1 MRTAQE
7 LFEELN
13 DGDEGVRIEA
23 KRASEVGKSIMETI
37 CAFANEPDLDGGYL
51 LLGAVRKGFDENVFP
66 IYEPEN
72 IANPDK
78 IQSDIANQ
86 CASVFN
92 VRIRPQIETEVVD
105 GKTVVV
111 VKVDEAPASQKP
123 IYIEKRGLPQGAY
136 RRIGSSDQKCTEDD
150 MPVFYSSAESFDC
163 SIVKGSSLEDIDEN
177 AVSYYRKLR
186 EKVNPNAEELTY
198 DDTNLLLALRAC
210 EKDKSGSFVL
220 TYTGLIVF
228 GKSMALR
235 RLMPALRVDYI
246 RVSGNRWVEN
256 PDKRFESTIDMRGA
270 FILLVNRA
278 LNAITD
284 DLPKGFELKDG
295 NLQASTPIDIPN
307 DTLREAIVNAFI
319 HRSFRVN
326 QPIQIIRYSNRLEI
340 TNPGYSLKS
349 PEHLGEPGS
358 ELRNQYISSIFHET
372 NLAETK
378 GSGIKTMREQMKKA
392 KLMPPTFESNRET
405 NQFTIRLLFHHLLG
419 KDDIEWLSL
428 FAKYEL
434 NNEQKLSLIFIR
446 ELGAID
452 NITYR
457 QLNSDITSRKATF
470 DLHRMCQEGLF
481 ELKGQRR
488 NAYYVAGQE
497 FVRLN
502 SIGDDL
508 NSRGDGLNGRGD
520 DLNSRAD
527 GEMYRADGEMYRGD
541 GEMYGADGEMYG
553 ADGEMCRADG
563 EISRADGEIS
573 RADGEISRANRENGR
588 ADRENGRADEE
599 ISRANRENGRADG
612 ENGRAL
618 PEELLKKCKNL
629 KKWESSEKMKG
640 IVLELCAFMPLSLN
654 DIAKIINR
662 RSNSV
667 RYLYVNPLIESGK
680 LFYTIPEML
689 NHPNQKYTTKKKQ

>member
-13 DGDEGVRIEA
+13 SYDESVRIEA
-23 KRASEVGKSIMETI
+23 KKASEVGRSIMETI
-37 CAFANEPDLDGGYL
+37 CAFSNEPDLGGGYV
-51 LLGAVRKGFDENVFP
+51 LLGAVRKGFDENGLP
-66 IYEPEN
+66 HYEPEN

-78 IQSDIANQ
+78 IQTDIANQ

-111 VKVDEAPASQKP
+111 VKVDEAPASKKP
-123 IYIEKRGLPQGAY
+123 IYFEKRGLPYGAY
-136 RRIGSSDQKCTEDD
+136 RRIGPSDQKCSEDD

-163 SIVKGSSLEDIDEN
+163 TLVKGSSLDDIDEN

-186 EKVNPNAEELTY
+186 EKVNPHAEELTY

-210 EKDKSGSFVL
+210 EKDRAGAYVL

-228 GKSMALR
+228 GKSMSLR

-246 RVSGNRWVEN
+246 RVQGNRWVEN

-284 DLPKGFELKDG
+284 DLPKGFELKEG
-295 NLQASTPIDIPN
+295 NLQASTPINIPN
-307 DTLREAIVNAFI
+307 ETLREAIVNAFI

-340 TNPGYSLKS
+340 INPGYSLKS
-349 PEHLGEPGS
+349 PERLGEPGS

-392 KLMPPTFESNRET
+392 KLMPPTFESSREN
-405 NQFTIRLLFHHLLG
+405 NQFTTRLLFHHLLG

-428 FAKYEL
+428 FAQHEL
-434 NNEQKLSLIFIR
+434 NNEQRLSLIFVR

-470 DLHRMCQEGLF
+470 DLHRMCEMGLF
-481 ELKGQRR
+481 ELKGQSR
-488 NAYYVAGQE
+488 NVYYIAGPNLE
-497 FVRLN
+497 PHISKNDGEMCRANGEMYRANGEISRANEENGRGDGLN
-502 SIGDDL
+502 SRGGDL
-508 NSRGDGLNGRGD
+508 NSRGDS
-520 DLNSRAD
+520 LNSR
-527 GEMYRADGEMYRGD
+527 GGGLNSRGD
-541 GEMYGADGEMYG
+541 SLN
-553 ADGEMCRADG
+553 
-563 EISRADGEIS
+563 SRGDSLNS
-573 RADGEISRANRENGR
+573 RGDH
-588 ADRENGRADEE
+588 
-599 ISRANRENGRADG
+599 
-612 ENGRAL
+612 L
-618 PEELLKKCKNL
+618 P
-629 KKWESSEKMKG
+629 
-640 IVLELCAFMPLSLN
+640 LELKERIKQLGKRTNPKEMEKLIIDLCNWNPLSLKE
-654 DIAKIINR
+654 IAKLINR
-662 RSNSV
+662 KTSSV
-667 RYLYVNPLIESGK
+667 RYLYLNKLITQGK

>member
-13 DGDEGVRIEA
+13 SYDESVRIEA
-23 KRASEVGKSIMETI
+23 KKASEVGRSIMETI
-37 CAFANEPDLDGGYL
+37 CAFSNESDLGGGYV
-51 LLGAVRKGFDENVFP
+51 LLGAVRKGFDENGLP
-66 IYEPEN
+66 HYEPEN

-78 IQSDIANQ
+78 IQTDIANQ

-92 VRIRPQIETEVVD
+92 VRIRPQIETDVVD

-123 IYIEKRGLPQGAY
+123 IYFEKRGLPYGAY
-136 RRIGSSDQKCTEDD
+136 RRIGPSDQKCSEDD

-163 SIVKGSSLEDIDEN
+163 TLVKGSSLDDIDEN

-186 EKVNPNAEELTY
+186 EKVNPHAEELTY

-210 EKDKSGSFVL
+210 EKDRSGAYVL

-246 RVSGNRWVEN
+246 RVQGNRWVEN

-295 NLQASTPIDIPN
+295 NLQASTPINIPN
-307 DTLREAIVNAFI
+307 ETLREAIVNAFI

-340 TNPGYSLKS
+340 INPGYSLKS
-349 PEHLGEPGS
+349 PERLGEPGS

-378 GSGIKTMREQMKKA
+378 GSGIKTMREQMKKS
-392 KLMPPTFESNRET
+392 KLMPPTFESSREN
-405 NQFTIRLLFHHLLG
+405 NQFTTRLLFHHLLG
-419 KDDIEWLSL
+419 KEDIEWLSL
-428 FAKYEL
+428 FAQYEL
-434 NNEQKLSLIFIR
+434 NNEQRLSLIFVR

-470 DLHRMCQEGLF
+470 DLHRMCEMGLF
-481 ELKGQRR
+481 ELKGQSR
-488 NAYYVAGQE
+488 NAYYIAGPDLE
-497 FVRLN
+497 PHISKNDGEMYGANNEMYGAVDEMYRAN
-502 SIGDDL
+502 EEMYRANGEMYRANGEMCRADGEMCRANGEISRANEENGRGDGL
-508 NSRGDGLNGRGD
+508 NSRGDGLNSRGD
-520 DLNSRAD
+520 SLNSRGD
-527 GEMYRADGEMYRGD
+527 SLNSRGD
-541 GEMYGADGEMYG
+541 H
-553 ADGEMCRADG
+553 
-563 EISRADGEIS
+563 
-573 RADGEISRANRENGR
+573 
-588 ADRENGRADEE
+588 
-599 ISRANRENGRADG
+599 
-612 ENGRAL
+612 L
-618 PEELLKKCKNL
+618 P
-629 KKWESSEKMKG
+629 
-640 IVLELCAFMPLSLN
+640 LELKERIKQLGKRTNPKEMERLIIDLCNWNPLSLKE
-654 DIAKIINR
+654 IAKLINR
-662 RSNSV
+662 KTSSV
-667 RYLYVNPLIESGK
+667 RYLYLNKLIAQGK

>member
-13 DGDEGVRIEA
+13 SYDESVRIEA
-23 KRASEVGKSIMETI
+23 KKASEVGRSIMETI
-37 CAFANEPDLDGGYL
+37 CAFSNEPDLGGGYV
-51 LLGAVRKGFDENVFP
+51 LLGAVRKGFDENGLP
-66 IYEPEN
+66 HYEPEN

-78 IQSDIANQ
+78 IQTDIANQ

-92 VRIRPQIETEVVD
+92 VRIRPQIETDVVD

-123 IYIEKRGLPQGAY
+123 IYFEKRGLPYGAY
-136 RRIGSSDQKCTEDD
+136 RRIGPSDQKCSEDD

-163 SIVKGSSLEDIDEN
+163 TLVKGSSLDDIDEN

-186 EKVNPNAEELTY
+186 EKVNPHAEELTY

-210 EKDKSGSFVL
+210 EKDRTGAYVL

-246 RVSGNRWVEN
+246 RVQGNRWVEN
-256 PDKRFESTIDMRGA
+256 PDRRFESTIDLRGA

-295 NLQASTPIDIPN
+295 NLQASTPVDIPN

-358 ELRNQYISSIFHET
+358 ELRNQYVSSIFHET

-419 KDDIEWLSL
+419 KEDIEWLSL

-457 QLNSDITSRKATF
+457 QLNSDITSRKATV
-470 DLHRMCQEGLF
+470 DLHRMCENGLF
-481 ELKGQRR
+481 ELRGQRR

-497 FVRLN
+497 FVW
-502 SIGDDL
+502 L
-508 NSRGDGLNGRGD
+508 NSRAK
-520 DLNSRAD
+520 DLNSRAN
-527 GEMYRADGEMYRGD
+527 GLNGRADEK
-541 GEMYGADGEMYG
+541 MYGADGEMYG
-553 ADGEMCRADG
+553 ADGEMYGANEEMYGAVDEMYGAVDEMYGADELPEALKEKILKIG
-563 EISRADGEIS
+563 KRIPEEEMKKLLIELCDLHPFSLHEISI
-573 RADGEISRANRENGR
+573 
-588 ADRENGRADEE
+588 
-599 ISRANRENGRADG
+599 
-612 ENGRAL
+612 
-618 PEELLKKCKNL
+618 LLHRNMVFL
-629 KKWESSEKMKG
+629 RNHY
-640 IVLELCAFMPLSLN
+640 I
-654 DIAKIINR
+654 
-662 RSNSV
+662 
-667 RYLYVNPLIESGK
+667 NPLMAQGK
-680 LFYTIPEML
+680 LFYTIPEMIR
-689 NHPNQKYTTKKKQ
+689 HPNQKYTTKKKQ

>member
-1 MRTAQE
+1 MKTAQE
-7 LFEELN
+7 LFEDLN
-13 DGDEGVRIEA
+13 SNDENVRIEA
-23 KRASEVGKSIMETI
+23 KRASEIGKSIMETV

-51 LLGAVRKGFDENVFP
+51 LLGAVRKGFDNNGFP
-66 IYEPEN
+66 VYEPEN

-78 IQSDIANQ
+78 VQIDIANQ

-105 GKTVVV
+105 GKTVIV

-123 IYIEKRGLPQGAY
+123 IYFEKRGLPQGAY

-150 MPVFYSSAESFDC
+150 MPVFYSSAECFDC

-457 QLNSDITSRKATF
+457 QLNSDITSRKATV
-470 DLHRMCQEGLF
+470 DLHRMCENGLF
-481 ELKGQRR
+481 ELRGQRR

-497 FVRLN
+497 FVWLN
-502 SIGDDL
+502 S
-508 NSRGDGLNGRGD
+508 NSRAKDLNGRADEKMYGG
-520 DLNSRAD
+520 D
-527 GEMYRADGEMYRGD
+527 GEMYRADGEMYR
-541 GEMYGADGEMYG
+541 ADGENG
-553 ADGEMCRADG
+553 RADG
-563 EISRADGEIS
+563 EISRAD
-573 RADGEISRANRENGR
+573 RENGR
-588 ADRENGRADEE
+588 ADRENGRAD
-599 ISRANRENGRADG
+599 RENGRADRENG
-612 ENGRAL
+612 RADKENGRADKENGRAL
-618 PEELLKKCKNL
+618 PKELLQKCKSL

-662 RSNSV
+662 RSHSV
-667 RYLYVNPLIESGK
+667 RYLYINPLIESGE

>member
-1 MRTAQE
+1 MRTARE
-7 LFEELN
+7 LFKDLN
-13 DGDEGVRIEA
+13 AGDEGVRIEA

-51 LLGAVRKGFDENVFP
+51 LLGAVRRGFDENGFP
-66 IYEPEN
+66 TYEPEN

-78 IQSDIANQ
+78 LQTDIANQ

-92 VRIRPQIETEVVD
+92 IRIRPQIETEVVD

-111 VKVDEAPASQKP
+111 VRVNEAPASQKP
-123 IYIEKRGLPQGAY
+123 VYFEKRGLPQGAY
-136 RRIGSSDQKCTEDD
+136 RRIGPSDQKCTEDD

-163 SIVKGSSLEDIDEN
+163 SIVKGSSLDDIDEN
-177 AVSYYRKLR
+177 ALSYYRRLR

-210 EKDKSGSFVL
+210 EKDKSGEYVL

-228 GKSMALR
+228 GKTMALR

-246 RVSGNRWVEN
+246 RVPGNRWVDN
-256 PDKRFESTIDMRGA
+256 PDRRFESTIDMRGA

-278 LNAITD
+278 LNAIID
-284 DLPKGFELKDG
+284 DLPRGFELKDG
-295 NLQASTPIDIPN
+295 NMQASTPINIPN

-378 GSGIKTMREQMKKA
+378 GSGINTMREQMKKA

-405 NQFTIRLLFHHLLG
+405 NMFTTRLLFHHLLG

-428 FAKYEL
+428 YSKYEL
-434 NNEQKLSLIFIR
+434 NNEQKLSLIFVR

-457 QLNSDITSRKATF
+457 QLNSDITTRKATF
-470 DLHRMCQEGLF
+470 DLHRMCKEGLF
-481 ELKGQRR
+481 ELKGQKR

-497 FVRLN
+497 F
-502 SIGDDL
+502 IQ
-508 NSRGDGLNGRGD
+508 LNGKPDGVTGKPDGVTGKLGGVTGKPDREI
-520 DLNSRAD
+520 SKPD
-527 GEMYRADGEMYRGD
+527 GEMYRANGEMYRAN
-541 GEMYGADGEMYG
+541 GEMY
-553 ADGEMCRADG
+553 RA
-563 EISRADGEIS
+563 EQI
-573 RADGEISRANRENGR
+573 
-588 ADRENGRADEE
+588 
-599 ISRANRENGRADG
+599 
-612 ENGRAL
+612 
-618 PEELLKKCKNL
+618 PEELLERINKIGKKLASNEMESLILDLCSFQAFSLMELSTILQRNIMFLRNHYL
-629 KKWESSEKMKG
+629 K
-640 IVLELCAFMPLSLN
+640 
-654 DIAKIINR
+654 
-662 RSNSV
+662 
-667 RYLYVNPLIESGK
+667 PLIKQGK

>member
-7 LFEELN
+7 LFEDLN
-13 DGDEGVRIEA
+13 SGDEGVRIEA
-23 KRASEVGKSIMETI
+23 KKASEVGKSIMETI
-37 CAFANEPDLDGGYL
+37 CAFSNEPDMDGGYL
-51 LLGAVRKGFDENVFP
+51 LLGATRKGFDENGFP
-66 IYEPEN
+66 IYEPDN
-72 IANPDK
+72 IENPDK

-92 VRIRPQIETEVVD
+92 VRIRPQIEAEVID
-105 GKTVVV
+105 GKTVIV

-123 IYIEKRGLPQGAY
+123 IYFEKRGLPQGAY
-136 RRIGSSDQKCTEDD
+136 RRIGPSDQKCTEDD

-163 SIVKGSSLEDIDEN
+163 SIVKGSSLDDIDEN
-177 AVSYYRKLR
+177 ALSYYRRLR

-198 DDTNLLLALRAC
+198 NDTNLLLALRAC
-210 EKDKSGSFVL
+210 EKDKSGAYVL

-228 GKSMALR
+228 GKTMALR

-246 RVSGNRWVEN
+246 RVSGNRWVDN
-256 PDKRFESTIDMRGA
+256 PDRRFESTIDMRGA

-278 LNAITD
+278 LNAIID

-295 NLQASTPIDIPN
+295 NMQASTPINIPN

-378 GSGIKTMREQMKKA
+378 GSGINTMREQMKKA

-405 NQFTIRLLFHHLLG
+405 NKFTIRLLFHHLLG
-419 KDDIEWLSL
+419 KEDVEWLSL
-428 FAKYEL
+428 FAKYDL
-434 NNEQKLSLIFIR
+434 NNEQKLSLIFTR

-457 QLNSDITSRKATF
+457 QLDSDITSRKATF
-470 DLHRMCQEGLF
+470 DLHRMCKEGLF
-481 ELKGQRR
+481 ELKGQKR
-488 NAYYVAGQE
+488 NAYYVAGPE
-497 FVRLN
+497 FILLN
-502 SIGDDL
+502 SNPI
-508 NSRGDGLNGRGD
+508 
-520 DLNSRAD
+520 
-527 GEMYRADGEMYRGD
+527 
-541 GEMYGADGEMYG
+541 
-553 ADGEMCRADG
+553 
-563 EISRADGEIS
+563 
-573 RADGEISRANRENGR
+573 
-588 ADRENGRADEE
+588 EE
-599 ISRANRENGRADG
+599 ISRPAEEISRPIEEISRPIEEISRPAEEISRPMGFPENIQNRILD
-612 ENGRAL
+612 
-618 PEELLKKCKNL
+618 L
-629 KKWESSEKMKG
+629 KKWTPASEMKTLIIDMCTIKPLGLNEISVLLNRKPSS
-640 IVLELCAFMPLSLN
+640 IRYQY
-654 DIAKIINR
+654 IN
-662 RSNSV
+662 
-667 RYLYVNPLIESGK
+667 LLIKQGK

-689 NHPNQKYTTKKKQ
+689 NHPNQKYTTKKK

>member
-1 MRTAQE
+1 MRTARE
-7 LFEELN
+7 LFKDLN
-13 DGDEGVRIEA
+13 AGDEGVRIEA
-23 KRASEVGKSIMETI
+23 KRASEAGKSIMETI

-51 LLGAVRKGFDENVFP
+51 LLGAVRRGFDENGFP
-66 IYEPEN
+66 TYEPEN

-78 IQSDIANQ
+78 LQTDIANQ

-92 VRIRPQIETEVVD
+92 IRIRPQIETEVVD

-111 VKVDEAPASQKP
+111 VRVNEAPASQKP
-123 IYIEKRGLPQGAY
+123 VYFEKRGLPQGAY
-136 RRIGSSDQKCTEDD
+136 RRIGPSDQKCTEDD

-163 SIVKGSSLEDIDEN
+163 SIVKGSSLDDIDEN
-177 AVSYYRKLR
+177 ALSYYRRLR

-210 EKDKSGSFVL
+210 EKDKSGEYVL

-228 GKSMALR
+228 GKTMALR

-246 RVSGNRWVEN
+246 RVPGNRWVDN
-256 PDKRFESTIDMRGA
+256 PDRRFESTIDMRGA

-278 LNAITD
+278 LNAIID
-284 DLPKGFELKDG
+284 DLPRGFELKDG
-295 NLQASTPIDIPN
+295 NMQASTPINIPN

-378 GSGIKTMREQMKKA
+378 GSGINTMREQMKKA

-405 NQFTIRLLFHHLLG
+405 NMFTTRLLFHHLLG
-419 KDDIEWLSL
+419 EDDIEWLSL
-428 FAKYEL
+428 YSKYEL
-434 NNEQKLSLIFIR
+434 NNEQKLSLIFVR

-457 QLNSDITSRKATF
+457 QLNSDITTRKATF
-470 DLHRMCQEGLF
+470 DLHRMCKEGLF
-481 ELKGQRR
+481 ELKGQKR

-497 FVRLN
+497 F
-502 SIGDDL
+502 IQ
-508 NSRGDGLNGRGD
+508 LNGKPDGVTGKPDGVTGKLGGVTGKPDREI
-520 DLNSRAD
+520 SKPD
-527 GEMYRADGEMYRGD
+527 GEMYRANGEMYRAN
-541 GEMYGADGEMYG
+541 GEMYRANGEMYR
-553 ADGEMCRADG
+553 ANGEMYRA
-563 EISRADGEIS
+563 EQI
-573 RADGEISRANRENGR
+573 
-588 ADRENGRADEE
+588 
-599 ISRANRENGRADG
+599 
-612 ENGRAL
+612 
-618 PEELLKKCKNL
+618 PEELLERINKIGKKLASNEMESLILDLCSFQAFSLMELSTILQRNIMFLRNHYL
-629 KKWESSEKMKG
+629 K
-640 IVLELCAFMPLSLN
+640 
-654 DIAKIINR
+654 
-662 RSNSV
+662 
-667 RYLYVNPLIESGK
+667 PLIKQGK

>member
-13 DGDEGVRIEA
+13 SYDESVRIEA
-23 KRASEVGKSIMETI
+23 KKASEVGRSIMETI
-37 CAFANEPDLDGGYL
+37 CAFSNEPDLGGGYV
-51 LLGAVRKGFDENVFP
+51 LLGAVRKGFDENGLP
-66 IYEPEN
+66 HYEPEN

-78 IQSDIANQ
+78 IQTDIANQ

-111 VKVDEAPASQKP
+111 VKVDEAPASKKP
-123 IYIEKRGLPQGAY
+123 IYFEKRGLPYGAY
-136 RRIGSSDQKCTEDD
+136 RRIGPSDQKCSEDD

-163 SIVKGSSLEDIDEN
+163 TLVKGSSLDDIDEN

-186 EKVNPNAEELTY
+186 EKVNPHAEELTY

-210 EKDKSGSFVL
+210 EKDRAGAYVL

-228 GKSMALR
+228 GKSMSLR

-246 RVSGNRWVEN
+246 RVQGNRWVEN

-284 DLPKGFELKDG
+284 DLPKGFELKEG
-295 NLQASTPIDIPN
+295 NLQASTPINIPN
-307 DTLREAIVNAFI
+307 ETLREAIVNAFI

-340 TNPGYSLKS
+340 INPGYSLKS
-349 PEHLGEPGS
+349 PERLGEPGS

-392 KLMPPTFESNRET
+392 KLMPPTFESSREN
-405 NQFTIRLLFHHLLG
+405 NQFTTRLLFHHLLG

-428 FAKYEL
+428 FAQHEL
-434 NNEQKLSLIFIR
+434 NNEQRLSLIFVR

-470 DLHRMCQEGLF
+470 DLHRMCEMGLF
-481 ELKGQRR
+481 ELKGQSR
-488 NAYYVAGQE
+488 NVYYIAGPNLE
-497 FVRLN
+497 PHISKN
-502 SIGDDL
+502 
-508 NSRGDGLNGRGD
+508 
-520 DLNSRAD
+520 
-527 GEMYRADGEMYRGD
+527 
-541 GEMYGADGEMYG
+541 
-553 ADGEMCRADG
+553 DGEMCRANG
-563 EISRADGEIS
+563 EMYRAN
-573 RADGEISRANRENGR
+573 GEISRANEENGR
-588 ADRENGRADEE
+588 GDGLN
-599 ISRANRENGRADG
+599 SRGGGLNSRGDSLNSRGDSLNSRGDH
-612 ENGRAL
+612 L
-618 PEELLKKCKNL
+618 P
-629 KKWESSEKMKG
+629 
-640 IVLELCAFMPLSLN
+640 LELKERIKQLGKRTNPKEMEKLIIDLCNWNPLSLKE
-654 DIAKIINR
+654 IAKLINR
-662 RSNSV
+662 KTSSV
-667 RYLYVNPLIESGK
+667 RYLYLNKLITQGK

>member
-13 DGDEGVRIEA
+13 SYDESVRIEA
-23 KRASEVGKSIMETI
+23 KKASEVGRSIMETI
-37 CAFANEPDLDGGYL
+37 CAFSNEPDLGGGYV
-51 LLGAVRKGFDENVFP
+51 LLGAVRKGFDENGLP
-66 IYEPEN
+66 HYEPEN

-78 IQSDIANQ
+78 IQTDIANQ

-92 VRIRPQIETEVVD
+92 VRIRPQIETDVVD

-123 IYIEKRGLPQGAY
+123 IYFEKRGLPYGAY
-136 RRIGSSDQKCTEDD
+136 RRIGPSDQKCSEDD

-163 SIVKGSSLEDIDEN
+163 TLVKGSSLDDIDEN

-186 EKVNPNAEELTY
+186 EKVNPHAEELTY

-210 EKDKSGSFVL
+210 EKDRAGAYVL

-246 RVSGNRWVEN
+246 RVQGNRWVEN

-295 NLQASTPIDIPN
+295 NLQASTPVDIPN

-358 ELRNQYISSIFHET
+358 ELRNQYVSSIFHET

-392 KLMPPTFESNRET
+392 KLMPPTFESSREN
-405 NQFTIRLLFHHLLG
+405 NQFTTRLLFHHLLG

-452 NITYR
+452 NVTYR
-457 QLNSDITSRKATF
+457 QLNSDITSRKATV
-470 DLHRMCQEGLF
+470 DLHRMCEMGLF
-481 ELKGQRR
+481 ELKGQSR
-488 NAYYVAGQE
+488 NAYYIAGPNLE
-497 FVRLN
+497 SHISKN
-502 SIGDDL
+502 
-508 NSRGDGLNGRGD
+508 
-520 DLNSRAD
+520 D
-527 GEMYRADGEMYRGD
+527 GEMCRAN
-541 GEMYGADGEMYG
+541 
-553 ADGEMCRADG
+553 GEMCRADG

-573 RADGEISRANRENGR
+573 RANEENGRGDGLNSRGDSLNSRANGEMC
-588 ADRENGRADEE
+588 
-599 ISRANRENGRADG
+599 RANGEMCRANGEMCRADG
-612 ENGRAL
+612 EMCRADGEMCRAETL
-618 PEELLKKCKNL
+618 PLLLQERIKKIGKRAA
-629 KKWESSEKMKG
+629 SSE
-640 IVLELCAFMPLSLN
+640 IRSLIIELCTFTPFG
-654 DIAKIINR
+654 IAKLAQLLNR
-662 RSNSV
+662 DMKAL
-667 RYLYVNPLIESGK
+667 RYHYINPLIKQGK

>member
-1 MRTAQE
+1 MRTARE
-7 LFEELN
+7 LFNELN
-13 DGDEGVRIEA
+13 AGDEGVRIEA
-23 KRASEVGKSIMETI
+23 KRASEAGKSIMETI

-51 LLGAVRKGFDENVFP
+51 LLGAVRRGFDENGFP
-66 IYEPEN
+66 TYEPEN

-78 IQSDIANQ
+78 LQTDIANQ

-92 VRIRPQIETEVVD
+92 IRIRPQIETEVVD

-111 VKVDEAPASQKP
+111 VRVNEAPASQKP
-123 IYIEKRGLPQGAY
+123 VYFEKRGLPQGAY
-136 RRIGSSDQKCTEDD
+136 RRIGPSDQKCTEDD

-163 SIVKGSSLEDIDEN
+163 SIVKGSSLDDIDEN
-177 AVSYYRKLR
+177 ALSYYRRLR

-210 EKDKSGSFVL
+210 EKDKSGEYVL

-228 GKSMALR
+228 GKTMALR

-246 RVSGNRWVEN
+246 RVPSNRWVDN
-256 PDKRFESTIDMRGA
+256 PDRRFESTIDMRGA

-278 LNAITD
+278 LNAIID
-284 DLPKGFELKDG
+284 DLPRGFELKDG
-295 NLQASTPIDIPN
+295 NMQASTPINIPN

-349 PEHLGEPGS
+349 PEHLVEPGS

-378 GSGIKTMREQMKKA
+378 GSGINTMREQMKKA

-405 NQFTIRLLFHHLLG
+405 NMFTTRLLFHHLLG

-428 FAKYEL
+428 YSKYEL
-434 NNEQKLSLIFIR
+434 NNEQKLSLIFVR

-457 QLNSDITSRKATF
+457 QLNSDITTRKATF
-470 DLHRMCQEGLF
+470 DLHRMCKEGLF
-481 ELKGQRR
+481 ELKGQKR

-497 FVRLN
+497 F
-502 SIGDDL
+502 IQ
-508 NSRGDGLNGRGD
+508 LNGKPDGVTGKPDGVTGKLGGVTGKPDREI
-520 DLNSRAD
+520 SKPD
-527 GEMYRADGEMYRGD
+527 GEMYRANGEMYRAN
-541 GEMYGADGEMYG
+541 GEMY
-553 ADGEMCRADG
+553 RA
-563 EISRADGEIS
+563 EQI
-573 RADGEISRANRENGR
+573 
-588 ADRENGRADEE
+588 
-599 ISRANRENGRADG
+599 
-612 ENGRAL
+612 
-618 PEELLKKCKNL
+618 PEELLERINKIGKKLASNEMESLILDLCSFQAFSLMELSTILQRNIMFLRNHYL
-629 KKWESSEKMKG
+629 K
-640 IVLELCAFMPLSLN
+640 
-654 DIAKIINR
+654 
-662 RSNSV
+662 
-667 RYLYVNPLIESGK
+667 PLIKQGK

>member
-1 MRTAQE
+1 MKTAQE

-13 DGDEGVRIEA
+13 SYDESVRIEA
-23 KRASEVGKSIMETI
+23 KKASEVGRSIMETI
-37 CAFANEPDLDGGYL
+37 CAFSNEPDLGGGYV
-51 LLGAVRKGFDENVFP
+51 LLGAVRKGFDENGLP
-66 IYEPEN
+66 HYEPEN

-78 IQSDIANQ
+78 IQTDIANQ

-92 VRIRPQIETEVVD
+92 VRFCPQIETDVVD

-123 IYIEKRGLPQGAY
+123 IYFEKRGLPYGAY
-136 RRIGSSDQKCTEDD
+136 RRIGPSDQKCSEDD

-163 SIVKGSSLEDIDEN
+163 TLVKGSSLDDIDEN

-186 EKVNPNAEELTY
+186 EKVNPHAEELTY

-210 EKDKSGSFVL
+210 EKDRTGAYVL

-246 RVSGNRWVEN
+246 RVQGNRWVEN
-256 PDKRFESTIDMRGA
+256 PDRRFESTIDMRGA

-284 DLPKGFELKDG
+284 DLPQGFELKDG
-295 NLQASTPIDIPN
+295 NLQASTPVDIPN

-340 TNPGYSLKS
+340 INPGYSLKS
-349 PEHLGEPGS
+349 PERLGEPGS

-419 KDDIEWLSL
+419 KEDIEWLSL

-457 QLNSDITSRKATF
+457 QLNSDITSRKATV
-470 DLHRMCQEGLF
+470 DLHRMCENGLF
-481 ELKGQRR
+481 ELRGQRR

-497 FVRLN
+497 FVW
-502 SIGDDL
+502 L
-508 NSRGDGLNGRGD
+508 NSRAK
-520 DLNSRAD
+520 DLNSRAKD
-527 GEMYRADGEMYRGD
+527 LNSRANGLNGRADEK
-541 GEMYGADGEMYG
+541 MYGAEGEMYG

-563 EISRADGEIS
+563 EMYGANEEMYGAVDEMYGAVDEMYGADELPEALKEKILKIGKRIPEEEMKKLLIELCDLHPFSLHEIS
-573 RADGEISRANRENGR
+573 I
-588 ADRENGRADEE
+588 
-599 ISRANRENGRADG
+599 
-612 ENGRAL
+612 
-618 PEELLKKCKNL
+618 LLHRNMVFL
-629 KKWESSEKMKG
+629 RNHY
-640 IVLELCAFMPLSLN
+640 I
-654 DIAKIINR
+654 
-662 RSNSV
+662 
-667 RYLYVNPLIESGK
+667 NPLMAQGK
-680 LFYTIPEML
+680 LFYTIPEMIR
-689 NHPNQKYTTKKKQ
+689 HPNQKYTTKKKQ

>member
-13 DGDEGVRIEA
+13 SYDESVRIEA
-23 KRASEVGKSIMETI
+23 KKASEVGRSIMETI
-37 CAFANEPDLDGGYL
+37 CAFSNEPDLGGGYV
-51 LLGAVRKGFDENVFP
+51 LLGAVRKGFDENGLP
-66 IYEPEN
+66 HYEPEN

-78 IQSDIANQ
+78 IQTDIANQ

-92 VRIRPQIETEVVD
+92 VRIRPQIEKDVVD

-123 IYIEKRGLPQGAY
+123 IYFEKRGLPQGAF
-136 RRIGSSDQKCTEDD
+136 RRIGPTDQNCTEEDL
-150 MPVFYSSAESFDC
+150 PIFYSSADDYETA
-163 SIVKGSSLEDIDEN
+163 IVKGSSLDDIDEN

-210 EKDKSGSFVL
+210 EKDRSGAYVL
-220 TYTGLIVF
+220 TYAGLIVF

-246 RVSGNRWVEN
+246 RVQGNRWVEN
-256 PDKRFESTIDMRGA
+256 PDRRFESTIDMRGA

-295 NLQASTPIDIPN
+295 DVQASTPINIPN
-307 DTLREAIVNAFI
+307 ETLREAIVNAFI

-340 TNPGYSLKS
+340 INPGYSLKS
-349 PEHLGEPGS
+349 PERLGEPGS

-392 KLMPPTFESNRET
+392 KLMPPTFESSREN
-405 NQFTIRLLFHHLLG
+405 NQFTTRLLFHHLLG

-428 FAKYEL
+428 FAQYEL
-434 NNEQKLSLIFIR
+434 NNEQRLSLIFVR

-470 DLHRMCQEGLF
+470 DLHRMCEMGLF
-481 ELKGQRR
+481 ELKGQSR
-488 NAYYVAGQE
+488 NAYYIAGPNLE
-497 FVRLN
+497 PH
-502 SIGDDL
+502 IGKNDGEISRA
-508 NSRGDGLNGRGD
+508 NGKISRANEENGRGDGLNSRGGGLNGRADEKMYGG
-520 DLNSRAD
+520 D
-527 GEMYRADGEMYRGD
+527 GEMYRADGEMCR
-541 GEMYGADGEMYG
+541 
-553 ADGEMCRADG
+553 ADGEMCRANG
-563 EISRADGEIS
+563 EMCRADILPLVLQERIKKIGKRAASSEIRS
-573 RADGEISRANRENGR
+573 LIIELCTFAPFGIAGLAQLLNR
-588 ADRENGRADEE
+588 DMK
-599 ISRANRENGRADG
+599 
-612 ENGRAL
+612 AL
-618 PEELLKKCKNL
+618 RYHYINPLLKQ
-629 KKWESSEKMKG
+629 
-640 IVLELCAFMPLSLN
+640 
-654 DIAKIINR
+654 
-662 RSNSV
+662 
-667 RYLYVNPLIESGK
+667 GK

>member
-136 RRIGSSDQKCTEDD
+136 RRIGPTDQKCTEEDL
-150 MPVFYSSAESFDC
+150 PVFYSSADDYETA
-163 SIVKGSSLEDIDEN
+163 IVKGSSLDDIDEN
-177 AVSYYRKLR
+177 AVSYYRRLR
-186 EKVNPNAEELTY
+186 KQVNPLAEELSY
-198 DDTNLLLALRAC
+198 DDTDLLLALKAC
-210 EKDKSGSFVL
+210 EKNRSGDVVL
-220 TYTGLIVF
+220 TNAGLIVF
-228 GKSMALR
+228 GKSMSLR

-246 RVSGNRWVEN
+246 RVSGNRWVESS
-256 PDKRFESTIDMRGA
+256 DKRFEYTMDLRGA

-278 LNAITD
+278 VNAITD

-295 NLQASTPIDIPN
+295 ELQASTPIDIPN
-307 DTLREAIVNAFI
+307 DTLREAVVNALM

-326 QPIQIIRYSNRLEI
+326 RPIQIIRYSNRLEI
-340 TNPGYSLKS
+340 SNPGFSLKS

-358 ELRNQYISSIFHET
+358 ELRNPYISAIFHDT

-378 GSGIKTMREQMKKA
+378 GSGIRSMREQMKMA
-392 KLMPPTFESNRET
+392 HLMPPTFESNRET
-405 NQFTIRLLFHHLLG
+405 NSFTIRLLLHHLLG
-419 KDDIEWLSL
+419 EDDIKWLAS
-428 FAKYEL
+428 FAHFDL
-434 NNEQKLSLIFIR
+434 SNEQRLSLIFVR

-481 ELKGQRR
+481 ELRGQRR

-497 FVRLN
+497 F
-502 SIGDDL
+502 IQL
-508 NSRGDGLNGRGD
+508 NSRAGDLNGRGD
-520 DLNSRAD
+520 R
-527 GEMYRADGEMYRGD
+527 
-541 GEMYGADGEMYG
+541 
-553 ADGEMCRADG
+553 

-573 RADGEISRANRENGR
+573 RADKEISRAN
-588 ADRENGRADEE
+588 
-599 ISRANRENGRADG
+599 G
-612 ENGRAL
+612 ENGRANGEISRGDGLNSRGGGLKRRGDGLNSRGGGLNSRGGGLNGRGDDL
-618 PEELLKKCKNL
+618 P
-629 KKWESSEKMKG
+629 
-640 IVLELCAFMPLSLN
+640 LELKERIKQLGKRTNPKEMEKLIIDLCNWNPLSLKE
-654 DIAKIINR
+654 IAKLINR
-662 RSNSV
+662 KTSSV
-667 RYLYVNPLIESGK
+667 RYLYLNKLINQGK

>member
-1 MRTAQE
+1 
-7 LFEELN
+7 
-13 DGDEGVRIEA
+13 
-23 KRASEVGKSIMETI
+23 METI

-51 LLGAVRKGFDENVFP
+51 LLGAVRRGFDENGFP
-66 IYEPEN
+66 TYEPEN

-78 IQSDIANQ
+78 LQTDIANQ

-92 VRIRPQIETEVVD
+92 IRIRPQIETEVVD

-111 VKVDEAPASQKP
+111 VRVNEAPASQKP
-123 IYIEKRGLPQGAY
+123 VYFEKRGLPQGAY
-136 RRIGSSDQKCTEDD
+136 RRIGPSDQKCTEDD

-163 SIVKGSSLEDIDEN
+163 SIVKGSSLDDIDEN
-177 AVSYYRKLR
+177 ALSYYRRLR

-210 EKDKSGSFVL
+210 EKDKSGEYVL

-228 GKSMALR
+228 GKTMALR

-246 RVSGNRWVEN
+246 RVPGNRWVDN
-256 PDKRFESTIDMRGA
+256 PDRRFESTIDMRGA

-278 LNAITD
+278 LNAIID
-284 DLPKGFELKDG
+284 DLPRGFELKDG
-295 NLQASTPIDIPN
+295 NMQASTPINIPN

-378 GSGIKTMREQMKKA
+378 GSGINTMREQMKKA

-405 NQFTIRLLFHHLLG
+405 NMFTTRLLFHHLLG

-428 FAKYEL
+428 YSKYEL
-434 NNEQKLSLIFIR
+434 NNEQKLSLIFVR

-457 QLNSDITSRKATF
+457 QLNSDITTRKATF
-470 DLHRMCQEGLF
+470 DLHRMCKEGLF
-481 ELKGQRR
+481 ELKGQKR

-497 FVRLN
+497 F
-502 SIGDDL
+502 IQ
-508 NSRGDGLNGRGD
+508 LNGKPDGVTGKPDGVTGKLGGVTGKPDREI
-520 DLNSRAD
+520 SKPD
-527 GEMYRADGEMYRGD
+527 GEMYRANGEMYRAN
-541 GEMYGADGEMYG
+541 GEMYRANGEMY
-553 ADGEMCRADG
+553 RA
-563 EISRADGEIS
+563 EQI
-573 RADGEISRANRENGR
+573 
-588 ADRENGRADEE
+588 
-599 ISRANRENGRADG
+599 
-612 ENGRAL
+612 
-618 PEELLKKCKNL
+618 PEELLERINKIGKKLASNEMESLILDLCSFQAFSLMELSTILQRNIMFLRNHYL
-629 KKWESSEKMKG
+629 K
-640 IVLELCAFMPLSLN
+640 
-654 DIAKIINR
+654 
-662 RSNSV
+662 
-667 RYLYVNPLIESGK
+667 PLIKQGK
-680 LFYTIPEML
+680 LSYTIPEML

>member
-13 DGDEGVRIEA
+13 SYDESVRIEA
-23 KRASEVGKSIMETI
+23 KKASEVGRSIMETI
-37 CAFANEPDLDGGYL
+37 CAFSNEPDLGGGYV
-51 LLGAVRKGFDENVFP
+51 LLGAVRKGFDENGLP
-66 IYEPEN
+66 HYEPEN

-78 IQSDIANQ
+78 IQTDIANQ

-123 IYIEKRGLPQGAY
+123 IYFEKRGLPCGAY
-136 RRIGSSDQKCTEDD
+136 RRIGPSDQKCSEDD

-163 SIVKGSSLEDIDEN
+163 TLVKGSSLDDIDEN

-186 EKVNPNAEELTY
+186 EKVNPHAEELTY

-210 EKDKSGSFVL
+210 EKDRTGAYVL

-246 RVSGNRWVEN
+246 RVQGNRWVEN

-295 NLQASTPIDIPN
+295 NLQASTPVDIPN

-340 TNPGYSLKS
+340 INPGYSLKS
-349 PEHLGEPGS
+349 PERLGEPGS

-392 KLMPPTFESNRET
+392 KLMPPTFESSREN
-405 NQFTIRLLFHHLLG
+405 NQFTTRLLFHHLLG

-428 FAKYEL
+428 FAQHEL
-434 NNEQKLSLIFIR
+434 NNEQRLSLIFVR

-470 DLHRMCQEGLF
+470 DLHRMCEMGLF
-481 ELKGQRR
+481 ELKGQSR
-488 NAYYVAGQE
+488 NAYYIAGPNLE
-497 FVRLN
+497 
-502 SIGDDL
+502 SHIGKNDGEMCRANDEMCRANGEMYRANGEISRANEENGRGDGL
-508 NSRGDGLNGRGD
+508 NSRGDGLNSRGG
-520 DLNSRAD
+520 DLNSR
-527 GEMYRADGEMYRGD
+527 GGGLNSRAN
-541 GEMYGADGEMYG
+541 
-553 ADGEMCRADG
+553 GEMCRADG
-563 EISRADGEIS
+563 EMCRANDEMCRANDEMCRADTLPLVLQEGIKKIGKRAASSEIRS
-573 RADGEISRANRENGR
+573 LIIGLCTFTPFGIAELAQLLNR
-588 ADRENGRADEE
+588 DMK
-599 ISRANRENGRADG
+599 
-612 ENGRAL
+612 AL
-618 PEELLKKCKNL
+618 RYHYINPLLKQ
-629 KKWESSEKMKG
+629 
-640 IVLELCAFMPLSLN
+640 
-654 DIAKIINR
+654 
-662 RSNSV
+662 
-667 RYLYVNPLIESGK
+667 GK

>member
-13 DGDEGVRIEA
+13 SYDESVRIEA
-23 KRASEVGKSIMETI
+23 KKASEVGRSIMETI
-37 CAFANEPDLDGGYL
+37 CAFSNEPDLGGGYV
-51 LLGAVRKGFDENVFP
+51 LLGAVRKGFDENGLP
-66 IYEPEN
+66 HYEPEN

-78 IQSDIANQ
+78 IQTDIANQ

-111 VKVDEAPASQKP
+111 VKVDEAPASKKP
-123 IYIEKRGLPQGAY
+123 IYFEKRGLPYGAY
-136 RRIGSSDQKCTEDD
+136 RRIGPSDQKCSEDD

-163 SIVKGSSLEDIDEN
+163 TLVKGSSLDDIDEN

-186 EKVNPNAEELTY
+186 EKVNPHAEELTY

-210 EKDKSGSFVL
+210 EKDRAGAYVL

-228 GKSMALR
+228 GKSMSLR

-246 RVSGNRWVEN
+246 RVQGNRWVEN

-284 DLPKGFELKDG
+284 DLPKGFELKEG
-295 NLQASTPIDIPN
+295 NLQASTPINIPN
-307 DTLREAIVNAFI
+307 ETLREAIVNAFI

-340 TNPGYSLKS
+340 INPGYSLKS
-349 PEHLGEPGS
+349 PERLGEPGS

-378 GSGIKTMREQMKKA
+378 RSGIKTMREQMKKA
-392 KLMPPTFESNRET
+392 KLMPPTFESSREN
-405 NQFTIRLLFHHLLG
+405 NQFTTRLLFHHLLG

-428 FAKYEL
+428 FAQHEL
-434 NNEQKLSLIFIR
+434 NNEQRLSLIFVR

-470 DLHRMCQEGLF
+470 DLHRMCEMGLF
-481 ELKGQRR
+481 ELKGQSR
-488 NAYYVAGQE
+488 NVYYIAGPNLE
-497 FVRLN
+497 PHISKNDGEMCRANGEMYRANGEISRANEENGRGDGLN
-502 SIGDDL
+502 SRGGDL
-508 NSRGDGLNGRGD
+508 NSRGDS
-520 DLNSRAD
+520 LNSR
-527 GEMYRADGEMYRGD
+527 GGGLNSRGD
-541 GEMYGADGEMYG
+541 SLN
-553 ADGEMCRADG
+553 
-563 EISRADGEIS
+563 SRGDSLNS
-573 RADGEISRANRENGR
+573 RGDH
-588 ADRENGRADEE
+588 
-599 ISRANRENGRADG
+599 
-612 ENGRAL
+612 L
-618 PEELLKKCKNL
+618 P
-629 KKWESSEKMKG
+629 
-640 IVLELCAFMPLSLN
+640 LELKERIKQLGKRTNPKEMEKLIIDLCNWNPLSLKE
-654 DIAKIINR
+654 IAKLINR
-662 RSNSV
+662 KTSSV
-667 RYLYVNPLIESGK
+667 RYLYLNKLITQGK

>member
-13 DGDEGVRIEA
+13 SYDESVRIEA
-23 KRASEVGKSIMETI
+23 KKASEVGRSIMETI
-37 CAFANEPDLDGGYL
+37 CAFSNEPDLGGGYI
-51 LLGAVRKGFDENVFP
+51 LLGAVRKGFDENGLP
-66 IYEPEN
+66 HYEPEN

-78 IQSDIANQ
+78 IQTDIANQ

-92 VRIRPQIETEVVD
+92 VRIRPQIETDVVD

-123 IYIEKRGLPQGAY
+123 IYFEKRGLPYGAY

-210 EKDKSGSFVL
+210 EKDRSGAYVL

-246 RVSGNRWVEN
+246 RVQGNRWVEN

-295 NLQASTPIDIPN
+295 DVQASTPINIPN
-307 DTLREAIVNAFI
+307 ETLREAIVNAFI

-340 TNPGYSLKS
+340 INPGYSLKS
-349 PEHLGEPGS
+349 PERLGEPGS

-392 KLMPPTFESNRET
+392 KLMPPTFESSREN
-405 NQFTIRLLFHHLLG
+405 NQFTTRLLFHHLLG
-419 KDDIEWLSL
+419 KEDIEWLSL
-428 FAKYEL
+428 FAQYEL
-434 NNEQKLSLIFIR
+434 NNEQRLSLIFVR

-470 DLHRMCQEGLF
+470 DLHRMCEMGLF
-481 ELKGQRR
+481 ELKGQSR
-488 NAYYVAGQE
+488 NAYYIAGPDLE
-497 FVRLN
+497 PHN
-502 SIGDDL
+502 SK
-508 NSRGDGLNGRGD
+508 N
-520 DLNSRAD
+520 
-527 GEMYRADGEMYRGD
+527 D
-541 GEMYGADGEMYG
+541 GEMYGANNEMYGAVDEMYRANGEMYRANG
-553 ADGEMCRADG
+553 EMYRANGEMCRADGEMCRANGEMCRADG
-563 EISRADGEIS
+563 EMCRANGEISRANEEISRADGEIS
-573 RADGEISRANRENGR
+573 RADGEMC
-588 ADRENGRADEE
+588 
-599 ISRANRENGRADG
+599 RADG
-612 ENGRAL
+612 EMYGANEEMYGADEL
-618 PEELLKKCKNL
+618 PEALKEKTLKIGKRIPEEELKKL
-629 KKWESSEKMKG
+629 L
-640 IVLELCAFMPLSLN
+640 IELCDLHPFSLHEISILLHRN
-654 DIAKIINR
+654 MVFLRNHYI
-662 RSNSV
+662 
-667 RYLYVNPLIESGK
+667 NPLMAQGK
-680 LFYTIPEML
+680 LFYTIPEMIR
-689 NHPNQKYTTKKKQ
+689 HPNQKYTTKKKQ

>member
-13 DGDEGVRIEA
+13 SYDESVRIEA
-23 KRASEVGKSIMETI
+23 KKASEVGRSIMETI
-37 CAFANEPDLDGGYL
+37 CAF
-51 LLGAVRKGFDENVFP
+51 
-66 IYEPEN
+66 
-72 IANPDK
+72 
-78 IQSDIANQ
+78 QTDIANQ

-92 VRIRPQIETEVVD
+92 VRIRPQIETDVID

-123 IYIEKRGLPQGAY
+123 IYFEKRGLPYGAY
-136 RRIGSSDQKCTEDD
+136 RRIGPSDQKCSEDD
-150 MPVFYSSAESFDC
+150 MPIFYSSAESFDC
-163 SIVKGSSLEDIDEN
+163 TLVKGSSLDDIDEN

-186 EKVNPNAEELTY
+186 EKVNPHAEELTY

-210 EKDKSGSFVL
+210 EKDRSGTYVL

-246 RVSGNRWVEN
+246 RVQGNRWVEN

-358 ELRNQYISSIFHET
+358 ELRNQYVSSIFHET

-419 KDDIEWLSL
+419 KEDIEWLSL

-434 NNEQKLSLIFIR
+434 NNEQRLSLIFVR

-470 DLHRMCQEGLF
+470 DLHRMCEMGLF
-481 ELKGQRR
+481 ELKGQSR
-488 NAYYVAGQE
+488 NAYYIAGP
-497 FVRLN
+497 
-502 SIGDDL
+502 DL
-508 NSRGDGLNGRGD
+508 EPHISKN
-520 DLNSRAD
+520 D
-527 GEMYRADGEMYRGD
+527 GEMCRANREISRGD
-541 GEMYGADGEMYG
+541 GEMCRANDEMCRANGEMY
-553 ADGEMCRADG
+553 RADG

-573 RADGEISRANRENGR
+573 RADGEISRGDGEISRG
-588 ADRENGRADEE
+588 DGE
-599 ISRANRENGRADG
+599 ISRAFPETVINRIRGI
-612 ENGRAL
+612 
-618 PEELLKKCKNL
+618 
-629 KKWESSEKMKG
+629 KKWAPADEMEKL
-640 IVLELCAFMPLSLN
+640 ILEMCEIKPLSLN
-654 DIAKIINR
+654 ELSELLSR
-662 RSNSV
+662 RPTSI
-667 RYLYVNPLIESGK
+667 RYQYINPLLKQGK

>member
-13 DGDEGVRIEA
+13 SYDESVRIEA
-23 KRASEVGKSIMETI
+23 KKASEVGRSIMETI
-37 CAFANEPDLDGGYL
+37 CAFSNEPDLGGGYV
-51 LLGAVRKGFDENVFP
+51 LLGAVRKGFDENGLP
-66 IYEPEN
+66 HYEPEN

-78 IQSDIANQ
+78 IQTDIANQ

-111 VKVDEAPASQKP
+111 VKVDEAPASKKP
-123 IYIEKRGLPQGAY
+123 IYFEKRGLPYGAY
-136 RRIGSSDQKCTEDD
+136 RRIGPSDQKCSEDD

-163 SIVKGSSLEDIDEN
+163 TLVKGSSLDDIDEN

-186 EKVNPNAEELTY
+186 EKVNPHAEELTY

-210 EKDKSGSFVL
+210 EKDRAGAYVL

-228 GKSMALR
+228 GKSMSLR

-246 RVSGNRWVEN
+246 RVQGNRWVEN

-284 DLPKGFELKDG
+284 DLPKGFELKEG
-295 NLQASTPIDIPN
+295 NLQASTPINIPN
-307 DTLREAIVNAFI
+307 ETLREAIVNAFI

-340 TNPGYSLKS
+340 INPGYSLKS
-349 PEHLGEPGS
+349 PERLGEPGS

-378 GSGIKTMREQMKKA
+378 RSGIKTMREQMKKA
-392 KLMPPTFESNRET
+392 KLMPPTFESSREN
-405 NQFTIRLLFHHLLG
+405 NQFTTRLLFHHLLG

-428 FAKYEL
+428 FAQHEL
-434 NNEQKLSLIFIR
+434 NNEQRLSLIFVR

-470 DLHRMCQEGLF
+470 DLHRMCEMGLF
-481 ELKGQRR
+481 ELKGQSR
-488 NAYYVAGQE
+488 NVYYIAGPNLE
-497 FVRLN
+497 PHISKNDGEMCRANGEMYRANGEISRANEENGRGDGLN
-502 SIGDDL
+502 SRGGDL
-508 NSRGDGLNGRGD
+508 NSRGDS
-520 DLNSRAD
+520 LNSRGD
-527 GEMYRADGEMYRGD
+527 SLNSRGD
-541 GEMYGADGEMYG
+541 H
-553 ADGEMCRADG
+553 
-563 EISRADGEIS
+563 
-573 RADGEISRANRENGR
+573 
-588 ADRENGRADEE
+588 
-599 ISRANRENGRADG
+599 
-612 ENGRAL
+612 L
-618 PEELLKKCKNL
+618 P
-629 KKWESSEKMKG
+629 
-640 IVLELCAFMPLSLN
+640 LELKERIKQLGKRTNPKEMEKLIIDLCNWNPLSLKE
-654 DIAKIINR
+654 IAKLINR
-662 RSNSV
+662 KTSSV
-667 RYLYVNPLIESGK
+667 RYLYLNKLITQGK

>member
-13 DGDEGVRIEA
+13 SYDESVRIEA
-23 KRASEVGKSIMETI
+23 KKASEVGRSIMETI
-37 CAFANEPDLDGGYL
+37 CAFSNEPDLGGGYV
-51 LLGAVRKGFDENVFP
+51 LLGAIRKGFDENGLP
-66 IYEPEN
+66 HYEPEN

-78 IQSDIANQ
+78 IQTDIANQ

-92 VRIRPQIETEVVD
+92 VRIRPQIETDVID
-105 GKTVVV
+105 GKTVIV

-123 IYIEKRGLPQGAY
+123 IYFEKRGLPYGAY
-136 RRIGSSDQKCTEDD
+136 RRIGPSDQKCSEDD

-163 SIVKGSSLEDIDEN
+163 TLVKGSSLDDIDEN

-186 EKVNPNAEELTY
+186 EKVNPHAEELTY

-210 EKDKSGSFVL
+210 EKDRTGAYVL

-246 RVSGNRWVEN
+246 RVQGNRWVEN

-295 NLQASTPIDIPN
+295 NLQASTPVDIPN

-358 ELRNQYISSIFHET
+358 ELRNQYVSSIFHET

-419 KDDIEWLSL
+419 KEDIEWLSL

-457 QLNSDITSRKATF
+457 QLNSDITSRKATV
-470 DLHRMCQEGLF
+470 DLHRMCENGLF
-481 ELKGQRR
+481 ELRGQRR

-497 FVRLN
+497 FVW
-502 SIGDDL
+502 L
-508 NSRGDGLNGRGD
+508 NSRAK
-520 DLNSRAD
+520 DLNSRANGLNGRAD
-527 GEMYRADGEMYRGD
+527 EKMYRADGEMYGAVD
-541 GEMYGADGEMYG
+541 EMYGAVDEMYGAVDEMYGAVDEMYGADELPEALKEKILKIGKRIPEEEMKKLLIELC
-553 ADGEMCRADG
+553 DLHPFSLH
-563 EISRADGEIS
+563 EISI
-573 RADGEISRANRENGR
+573 
-588 ADRENGRADEE
+588 
-599 ISRANRENGRADG
+599 
-612 ENGRAL
+612 
-618 PEELLKKCKNL
+618 LLHRNMVFL
-629 KKWESSEKMKG
+629 RNHY
-640 IVLELCAFMPLSLN
+640 I
-654 DIAKIINR
+654 
-662 RSNSV
+662 
-667 RYLYVNPLIESGK
+667 NPLMAQGK
-680 LFYTIPEML
+680 LFYTIPEMIR
-689 NHPNQKYTTKKKQ
+689 HPNQKYTTKKKQ